1 MFPLLFTWCAF
12 GCVHEESNDSSPPVA
27 DGSHQPPLSPPVHM
41 AETGPVPPR
50 HPATYRA
57 ALPSAPTSP
66 LGPATRCVTKHIDD
80 CVRRHAVVPT
90 YAVDEVTLSRNQF
103 NQLEACLVA
112 AASECFTVVDE
123 NAIEES
129 EDPSD
134 HEEETFEDE

>member
-1 MFPLLFTWCAF
+1 
-12 GCVHEESNDSSPPVA
+12 
-27 DGSHQPPLSPPVHM
+27 M